1 MRSEEELNEIAIEVL
16 SKVLDDNKRLG
27 IQMIKHMNSNSTPDE
42 VMSTISELRV
52 EFRRKLDS
60 YMLNKSEMEIVL
72 KSSMS
77 NKSLKDDRVV
87 SRILN
92 ILKTGVLDW
101 APFYRKE
108 NI

>member
-1 MRSEEELNEIAIEVL
+1 
-16 SKVLDDNKRLG
+16 
-27 IQMIKHMNSNSTPDE
+27 
-42 VMSTISELRV
+42 
-52 EFRRKLDS
+52 
-60 YMLNKSEMEIVL
+60 
-72 KSSMS
+72 MS

-108 NI
+108 NIQWVKVNLQKNIS

>member
-92 ILKTGVLDW
+92 ILKTGVLD
-101 APFYRKE
+101 
-108 NI
+108 

>member
-1 MRSEEELNEIAIEVL
+1 MGKDNKMRSEEELNEIAIEVL

-42 VMSTISELRV
+42 VMSTIDELRV

-60 YMLNKSEMEIVL
+60 YALNKSEMEIVL

-77 NKSLKDDRVV
+77 DKSLKDDRVV

-92 ILKTGVLDW
+92 ILKTGVLD
-101 APFYRKE
+101 
-108 NI
+108 

>member
-60 YMLNKSEMEIVL
+60 YALNKSEMEIVL

-92 ILKTGVLDW
+92 ILKTGVLD
-101 APFYRKE
+101 
-108 NI
+108 

>member
-42 VMSTISELRV
+42 VMSTIDELRV

-60 YMLNKSEMEIVL
+60 YALNKSEMEIVL

-77 NKSLKDDRVV
+77 DKSLKDDRVV

-92 ILKTGVLDW
+92 ILKTGVLD
-101 APFYRKE
+101 
-108 NI
+108 

>member
-1 MRSEEELNEIAIEVL
+1 MGKDSKMRSEEELNEIAIEVL

-42 VMSTISELRV
+42 VMSTIDELRV

-60 YMLNKSEMEIVL
+60 YALNKSEMEIVL

-77 NKSLKDDRVV
+77 DKSLKDDRVV

-92 ILKTGVLDW
+92 ILKTGVLD
-101 APFYRKE
+101 
-108 NI
+108 